1 MPTDCENNR
10 FTFHFSVFMFIIDMI
25 YVNQRTFFRKSASQ
39 QRKSVS
45 FKKYV
50 NNIEQTVAKKQVP
63 DIHLNHRNMWLNSC
77 AYCLKLRVCMDCI
90 AATVND
96 INR

>member
-1 MPTDCENNR
+1 M
-10 FTFHFSVFMFIIDMI
+10 
-25 YVNQRTFFRKSASQ
+25 YVYNKYDLCQSTHIFRKSASQ
-39 QRKSVS
+39 QRKSVL

-50 NNIEQTVAKKQVP
+50 NNIEQTDAKKKQVP
-63 DIHLNHRNMWLNSC
+63 DIHLNHRNMSLKTD
-77 AYCLKLRVCMDCI
+77 AYCLKLRVCMHFI